1 MVKKECEVKCE
12 SSGKMIIY
20 LRGLDCAGCA
30 GKIEDAVKRLEGVR
44 FAGIDFATER
54 LTIEAHDKSSLPALL
69 RAAADIALSIEPG
82 VKISYTAKENEKLNT
97 STLGEKLSLA
107 GLAVGASLF
116 AVGLIFS
123 FWPPVELI
131 IFLAAMLFSGGE
143 IIFKALRNIIK
154 GRIFDENLLMSIAA
168 AGAVALGEYPEGA
181 AIMLFYRAGE
191 LLQEYAVKRSRRS
204 ISALMDIRPDY
215 ANLKLD
221 REVRRVSPEEV
232 SIGDLIIVRP
242 GEKIPLDG
250 EVVAG
255 SSALD
260 ISALTGESL
269 PRDVSTGDVALSGSV
284 NKNGLLT
291 IRVTKEFG
299 ESTVSKILELV
310 EDAAGNKA
318 RAENFITKFA
328 RCYTPAVVFAA
339 LLLALLPPLL
349 IPGASFSDWI
359 ERSLIFL
366 VVSCPCALVISIPL
380 GFFGGIGGASRRGI
394 LIKGSNF
401 LETLNGARVVVFDK
415 TGTLTKGNF
424 KVTKIKATGGF
435 TEDELLELAA
445 AVESFSSHPIAL
457 SIQKAHGREIK
468 AGKISSCEEIPGRG
482 VRANVG
488 ERAVFVGNARLMASE
503 NIAVAP
509 GAESGTLVHIAVD
522 NKYAGY
528 ILISDQI
535 KDDAA
540 KAIAGLRAV
549 GIKKTVMLT
558 GDSREVAERIGSE
571 LGIDEIY
578 AGLLPQDKVRCL
590 EEITRDRSLG
600 GGVVFVGDGINDAP
614 VLARSDVGVAMGALG
629 SDAAIEA
636 ADVVLMNDELS
647 KLAEAIRIAK
657 KTRRIVWQN
666 IIVALGVKALFLA
679 LGAMGA
685 ATMWEAV
692 FSDVGVA
699 LLAVLNSMRAMSA

>member
-1 MVKKECEVKCE
+1 MTKKEYSAECEGA
-12 SSGKMIIY
+12 GKKAVY
-20 LRGLDCAGCA
+20 LRGLDCADCA
-30 GKIEDAVKRLEGVR
+30 RKIEDVVKKLDGVR
-44 FAGIDFATER
+44 YARIDFATER
-54 LTIEAHDKSSLPALL
+54 LTIEAHDKNRLPALV

-82 VKISYTAKENEKLNT
+82 VKISYAAREIKKTNAIALR
-97 STLGEKLSLA
+97 EKLSLA
-107 GLAVGASLF
+107 GLAAGAALF

-123 FWPPVELI
+123 FGQPVELI
-131 IFLAAMLFSGGE
+131 IFLAAMLLSGGE
-143 IIFKALRNIIK
+143 IIFMALRNIIK
-154 GRIFDENLLMSIAA
+154 GRVFDENLLMSIAA

-181 AIMLFYRAGE
+181 AVMLFYRAGE
-191 LLQEYAVKRSRRS
+191 LLQDYAVKRSRRS

-215 ANLKLD
+215 ANLMLD
-221 REVRRVSPEEV
+221 GEVRRVSPEEV
-232 SIGDLIIVRP
+232 GVGDIIIVRP

-250 EVVAG
+250 EVVEG

-269 PRDVSTGDVALSGSV
+269 PRDISAGEAALSGSV

-310 EDAAGNKA
+310 ENAAGNKA
-318 RAENFITKFA
+318 RTENFITKFA
-328 RCYTPAVVFAA
+328 RYYTPAVVTAAA
-339 LLLALLPPLL
+339 LLAFLPPLL
-349 IPGASFSDWI
+349 IPGASFSEWI

-401 LETLNGARVVVFDK
+401 LEALNSARVVVFDK

-424 KVTKIKATGGF
+424 KVTKIKAAQGF
-435 TEDELLELAA
+435 SEDELLELAA

-457 SIQKAHGREIK
+457 SIREAHGREIE
-468 AGKISSCEEIPGRG
+468 AGHISSCEEIPGRG
-482 VRANVG
+482 LRARIG
-488 ERAVFVGNARLMASE
+488 GRAVLAGNARLMESE
-503 NIAVAP
+503 NIALAP
-509 GAESGTLVHIAVD
+509 EHEPGTLVHIAVD

-528 ILISDQI
+528 ILISDQV
-535 KDDAA
+535 KGDAA
-540 KAIAGLRAV
+540 EAISGLRAA

-558 GDSREVAERIGSE
+558 GDSCEVAERVGAE

-578 AGLLPQDKVRCL
+578 AGLLPQDKVRRL
-590 EEITRDRSLG
+590 EEIAKEQSGG

-614 VLARSDVGVAMGALG
+614 VLARADVGVAMGALG

-636 ADVVLMNDELS
+636 ADVVLMNDEPA
-647 KLAEAIRIAK
+647 KLVEAIRIAK

-666 IIVALGVKALFLA
+666 IIVALGVKALFLT
-679 LGAMGA
+679 LGAFGA
-685 ATMWEAV
+685 TTMWEAV

-699 LLAVLNSMRAMSA
+699 LLAVLNSMRAMRA